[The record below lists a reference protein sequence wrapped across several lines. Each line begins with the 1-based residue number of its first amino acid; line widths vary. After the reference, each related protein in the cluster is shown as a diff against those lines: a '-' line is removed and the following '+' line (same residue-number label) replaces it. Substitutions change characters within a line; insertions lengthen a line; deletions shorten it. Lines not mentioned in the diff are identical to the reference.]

1 MKKINYRK
9 CIACGKMLP
18 KSDLIKITKECR
30 TNEIVI
36 DPDNKTFGRS
46 VYICKNNLC
55 VENAF
60 KKGKFFKI
68 LKIKN
73 VENLDKK
80 IKAVLN

>member
-18 KSDLIKITKECR
+18 KSDLIKITKEYR

-36 DPDNKTFGRS
+36 EPDNKTFGRS

-68 LKIKN
+68 LKIKT